1 MTRIIATTASTA
13 ALIAGLGT
21 AAFAEQHTDMTDSEQ
36 YQTGTL
42 SDDAMTNIVRA
53 SEITDGVVY
62 TLETYDENE
71 WLETEYY
78 DTIGTE
84 WDQIGNI
91 TDVALSADGQMTGII
106 VETGGFLD
114 IGDNHVLVRLDDVRL
129 VNTGGT
135 ESYSYVT
142 RMTEEEL
149 QNLPEVG
156 ANWW

>member
-1 MTRIIATTASTA
+1 MLFRS
-13 ALIAGLGT
+13 
-21 AAFAEQHTDMTDSEQ
+21 
-36 YQTGTL
+36 
-42 SDDAMTNIVRA
+42 
-53 SEITDGVVY
+53 VY